1 MALSRGRKTFSVE
14 ELKEFANKSL
24 ARTDSYA
31 TGDFKSGVCTVIERV
46 LMDSGNYNG
55 FRFLDEDKLD
65 DVDGYFSRHYF

>member
-1 MALSRGRKTFSVE
+1 MALSRGRKTFSVK

-24 ARTDSYA
+24 ARIDSDA
-31 TGDFKSGVCTVIERV
+31 TGEFKAGVCTVIERV

-55 FRFLDEDKLD
+55 FRFLDNDKL